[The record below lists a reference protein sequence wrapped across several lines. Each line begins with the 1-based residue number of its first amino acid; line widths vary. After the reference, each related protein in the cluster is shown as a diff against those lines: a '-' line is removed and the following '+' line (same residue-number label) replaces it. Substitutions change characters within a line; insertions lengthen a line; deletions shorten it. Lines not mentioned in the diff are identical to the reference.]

1 MKISRYICHSLAV
14 ILLCSCSAN
23 DHSESEKAAQASSGH
38 DHGEIELHDHSAELL
53 GVRVDTLRRTDFHS
67 VLTTS
72 GIVLQSSDGSGVVS
86 APTSG
91 IVRFAKGI
99 GEGATVT
106 KGALVATVSSRDM
119 SGGDRDAAA
128 AAALEAATDELKRV
142 EALYSEK
149 LATQGELNAARATW
163 SAAKAA
169 YSPKASSGRAVAPMG
184 GTLTSLLVGEG
195 QYVEAG
201 EAIAT
206 VGNAKGTVLRVDL
219 PRRYYPQAAG
229 YGDVT
234 VDFASGPT
242 FRASD
247 RHGKRLGSAA
257 GANDAP
263 SGYIPLYFS
272 VSACEAPAG
281 TPFTAHLTGE
291 RRTSVLTVPL
301 KSLSEQ
307 QGIYFI
313 YVVKSPEHYVKLPV
327 RLVATDGITA
337 EIEGAEEGIP
347 FVSDG
352 VTAVRLAEL
361 SAAAPQGHTHNH

>member
-1 MKISRYICHSLAV
+1 MKITRYICLSLAAA
-14 ILLCSCSAN
+14 LLCSCGAH
-23 DHSESEKAAQASSGH
+23 DHSDGHEAAEAGH
-38 DHGEIELHDHSAELL
+38 EHKHGEIELHDHSAELL

-72 GIVLQSSDGSGVVS
+72 GIVLQSSDGNGIVS

-99 GEGATVT
+99 GEGSSVG

-128 AAALEAATDELKRV
+128 AAALESATAELKRV
-142 EALYSEK
+142 EALYAEK
-149 LATQGELNAARATW
+149 LATQAELNAARAAF
-163 SAAKAA
+163 SAAQAA
-169 YSPKASSGRAVAPMG
+169 YSPKASSGRALAPMG

-201 EAIAT
+201 EAIAS
-206 VGNAKGTVLRVDL
+206 VGNANGTVLRVDL
-219 PRRYYPQAAG
+219 PRRYYSQASG
-229 YGDVT
+229 FGDVT
-234 VDFASGPT
+234 VDFASGTT
-242 FRASD
+242 FRASE

-257 GANDAP
+257 GANEAR

-291 RRTSVLTVPL
+291 RRAAVLTVPL

-313 YVVKSPEHYVKLPV
+313 YVATSPEHYAKHPV

-337 EIEGAEEGIP
+337 EIEGVEEGIP